1 MSQKCAKG
9 NVPNVTRKDLAMYT
23 YLEKL
28 EFYKILE
35 KLSNFCITSKG
46 KEIALSLLPKSDEN
60 DVREL
65 LNETEEA
72 VNLMYRNGSPCFCEI
87 EDIAI
92 ELKKLESNLCLS
104 AKALLN
110 IANIFKL
117 SQDLKDYFN
126 KDFLNVDDYPI
137 LAKLFLALYSNK
149 SITDRVLECILD
161 ENTIDDRASK
171 NLHQI
176 RRKQKKCEQDIR
188 LKLNDIIHSSSY
200 SKYIQEPIV
209 TIRNDRFVIPIKE
222 EYRSQI
228 KGFIHDISNAGSTIF
243 IEPISIFEMNNELN
257 GLKKE
262 EELEIEKILEDLSRF
277 VLSL

>member
-1 MSQKCAKG
+1 
-9 NVPNVTRKDLAMYT
+9 MYA

-35 KLSNFCITSKG
+35 ELSNFCVTNKG
-46 KEIALSLLPKSDEN
+46 KEQCLGLLPKNNESE
-60 DVREL
+60 VREL
-65 LNETEEA
+65 LNETEET
-72 VNLMYRNGSPCFCEI
+72 VNLMYRTGSPCFYEI
-87 EDIAI
+87 EDITI
-92 ELKKLESNLCLS
+92 TLKKLESNLCLS
-104 AKALLN
+104 AKGLLN

-117 SQDLKDYFN
+117 SQDLKNYFN
-126 KDFLNVDDYPI
+126 KDFLNIDDYPI
-137 LAKLFLALYSNK
+137 LSKLFLALYSNK

-171 NLHQI
+171 NLHQL

-200 SKYIQEPIV
+200 SKYIQDPIV
-209 TIRNDRFVIPIKE
+209 TIRNDRFVIPVKE

-228 KGFIHDISNAGSTIF
+228 KGFVHDISNAGSTIF
-243 IEPISIFEMNNELN
+243 IEPISVFEMNNELN
-257 GLKKE
+257 SLKKE

-277 VLSL
+277 VLPLYRRISFRCTNYF